1 MKTRHLVDPELR
13 PALDQLG
20 ELDAEYTVARLP
32 ALRQMMVDMYAANAG
47 APTVT
52 GIERRDIFVPGP
64 DGAPDVR
71 ALVYTHTEIG
81 VGRPAYLYIHGG
93 GFIMGSPDFSDTANR
108 MLAAELGCVVL
119 AVGYR
124 VAPET
129 VFPGNVEDC
138 YAALRWLHA
147 HAAELGA
154 DAARIAI
161 GGESAGGGLAA
172 ALALLARDRS
182 EVPIIHQQLVYPM
195 LDDRS
200 PASTHPIT
208 GEFGWTRERNG
219 FGWACLLGEA
229 PGGTDVSAYASP
241 ARAENLAGLP
251 PTFIGV
257 GSLDLFLEEDT
268 AYALRLIEA
277 GVPVDLRVYA
287 GAFHGSDLVARAR
300 VTKAHARDQLEAL
313 RAAFAVSD
321 ASVGES
327 RR

>member
-1 MKTRHLVDPELR
+1 MKTRHLVDAELR

-32 ALRQMMVDMYAANAG
+32 ALRQMMVDMYASNA
-47 APTVT
+47 APP
-52 GIERRDIFVPGP
+52 GPEIERRDILVPGP
-64 DGAPDVR
+64 EGAPEVR
-71 ALVYTHTEIG
+71 LLVYTHAELG
-81 VGRPAYLYIHGG
+81 AGRPAYLYIHGG
-93 GFIMGSPDFSDTANR
+93 GFIMGSPEFADTANR
-108 MLAAELGCVVL
+108 ALALELGCVVV

-129 VFPGNVEDC
+129 AFPGNVEDC
-138 YAALRWLHA
+138 YAGLKWLHG
-147 HAAELGA
+147 HATELGA
-154 DAARIAI
+154 DPMRIAI

-172 ALALLARDRS
+172 ALALLARDRGK
-182 EVPIIHQQLVYPM
+182 VPIIHQQLVYPM

-208 GEFGWTRERNG
+208 GEFGWTRERNA
-219 FGWACLLGEA
+219 FGWACLLGEE

-241 ARAENLAGLP
+241 ARAGSLAGLP

-277 GVPVDLRVYA
+277 GVPVELHVYA
-287 GAFHGSDLVARAR
+287 GAFHGSDLVTEAR

-313 RAAFAVSD
+313 RAAFAAAED
-321 ASVGES
+321 PASEGKH
-327 RR
+327 